1 MLMPPLSRRLL
12 PLIFLTITVFFLIS
26 CLSGPL
32 GPRKP
37 TPTTTSSTTPPVSS
51 WVRTH
56 PHVSGSAKLRLAYL
70 ILVHSHDSVLAAQRL
85 LPAIYHPDFYYVIVV
100 DQNMDHRAR
109 RALDDFL
116 SSQKDHHKN
125 NEKDNNVKVV
135 RANVRSEWGS
145 LGLVQNE
152 LDGLQELL
160 AFGPWDYAINLSG
173 DSYPLV
179 SQARLVERL
188 AYWRGANF
196 VVDGGERPERANEVP
211 AFKAE
216 RLAVVKSWP
225 TGVTQPDQF
234 GSQWF
239 VLTREFVEYALTSAF
254 ARNVL
259 VAMAADKAQI
269 PDESYFQ
276 VLLMNSPFN
285 ITVSQRPATAPA
297 APAVKPICRYLRW
310 HSKCLY
316 SKPGARPL
324 PCFFGPKDFEALVE
338 SDCVFTRKMHPEVS
352 GDLYAMLDQ
361 HISTQ

>member
-12 PLIFLTITVFFLIS
+12 PLIFLTIT
-26 CLSGPL
+26 
-32 GPRKP
+32 
-37 TPTTTSSTTPPVSS
+37 
-51 WVRTH
+51 
-56 PHVSGSAKLRLAYL
+56 LRLAYL

-85 LPAIYHPDFYYVIVV
+85 LPAIYHPDFYYVIV
-100 DQNMDHRAR
+100 
-109 RALDDFL
+109 
-116 SSQKDHHKN
+116 
-125 NEKDNNVKVV
+125 
-135 RANVRSEWGS
+135 
-145 LGLVQNE
+145 NE

-276 VLLMNSPFN
+276 VVLMNSPFN
-285 ITVSQRPATAPA
+285 ITVSQR
-297 APAVKPICRYLRW
+297 
-310 HSKCLY
+310 
-316 SKPGARPL
+316 KPGARPL

>member
-1 MLMPPLSRRLL
+1 MLMPPLPRRLL

-32 GPRKP
+32 A
-37 TPTTTSSTTPPVSS
+37 TTSSTPPAWS
-51 WVRTH
+51 WVRAHT
-56 PHVSGSAKLRLAYL
+56 PASGSAKLRLAYVV
-70 ILVHSHDSVLAAQRL
+70 LVHSLDSVLAAQRL

-116 SSQKDHHKN
+116 SSSSQRDDEGN
-125 NEKDNNVKVV
+125 ESNEKDNNYDVYNDYDNVDSNVKVV

-160 AFGPWDYAINLSG
+160 ALGPWDYAINLSG

-179 SQARLVERL
+179 SQARLAERL

-196 VVDGGERPERANEVP
+196 VVDGGGRPERGNEVP

-216 RLAVVKSWP
+216 RLTVVKGWP

-234 GSQWF
+234 GSQ
-239 VLTREFVEYALTSAF
+239 
-254 ARNVL
+254 
-259 VAMAADKAQI
+259 
-269 PDESYFQ
+269 
-276 VLLMNSPFN
+276 VLLSHRVPSASANSPH
-285 ITVSQRPATAPA
+285 THDRTRPHTHHRTPHTHVAHA
-297 APAVKPICRYLRW
+297 AI
-310 HSKCLY
+310 
-316 SKPGARPL
+316 
-324 PCFFGPKDFEALVE
+324 
-338 SDCVFTRKMHPEVS
+338 
-352 GDLYAMLDQ
+352 
-361 HISTQ
+361 